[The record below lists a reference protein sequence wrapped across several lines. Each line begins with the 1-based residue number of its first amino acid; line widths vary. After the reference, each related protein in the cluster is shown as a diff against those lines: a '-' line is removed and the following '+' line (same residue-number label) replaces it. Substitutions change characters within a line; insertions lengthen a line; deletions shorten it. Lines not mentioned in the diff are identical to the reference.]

1 MNINVQWVP
10 SRGKCHGVDSKFT
23 SNSIIC
29 VLTMV
34 RSQYGLVGSCADR
47 CTNNVPICL
56 FGLGGFCAYE
66 TTFFVRGVSKF
77 CVTHGVSLSG
87 VKKFPVFAVANDT
100 SLFCCF

>member
-1 MNINVQWVP
+1 MCSGYHRRFVGQM
-10 SRGKCHGVDSKFT
+10 HGVDSKFT
-23 SNSIIC
+23 SNTIIC

-34 RSQYGLVGSCADR
+34 RSQYGLVGSSADG
-47 CTNNVPICL
+47 CTNNPN

-77 CVTHGVSLSG
+77 CVTHGESLSG
-87 VKKFPVFAVANDT
+87 VKQFPVFAVANDT